1 MHLCSLQTLLSHDG
15 GGDGINPL
23 SPLALSLSAAH
34 SAAFLITLTCVGD
47 SDYGD
52 WRIYDNK
59 RPAQQRHTLETH
71 FTVRDFLVMGNQ
83 NAGGFGWDLS
93 NTTAAKQ
100 VEFVMLGFHCH
111 SPACLGGDLFNA
123 DTGQLICHV
132 EPQAGNSTM
141 YGIHAICTRV
151 RACVCGGVGSGKLSA
166 LKGIV
171 SCLRPEACVASL
183 VEWLP
188 NSLCSDALFQHLP
201 PARVLVWVAL
211 HTPRCLLT
219 AARLQYIYIYMT
231 HTERAH
237 YEENYLWL
245 PPCQFGN
252 PADGYE

>member
-1 MHLCSLQTLLSHDG
+1 M
-15 GGDGINPL
+15 
-23 SPLALSLSAAH
+23 
-34 SAAFLITLTCVGD
+34 GD

-59 RPAQQRHTLETH
+59 RPGQQRHTLETH

-141 YGIHAICTRV
+141 YGIHAICTHV
-151 RACVCGGVGSGKLSA
+151 RARVCGGGWKWKTLGSQGH
-166 LKGIV
+166 
-171 SCLRPEACVASL
+171 C
-183 VEWLP
+183 
-188 NSLCSDALFQHLP
+188 
-201 PARVLVWVAL
+201 
-211 HTPRCLLT
+211 
-219 AARLQYIYIYMT
+219 
-231 HTERAH
+231 
-237 YEENYLWL
+237 
-245 PPCQFGN
+245 
-252 PADGYE
+252 